1 MKEKVNLFQDE
12 KFTQV
17 SQINYKNGKSQ
28 FDVFIFFSYFYNLEI
43 KLYFAAPI
51 HLKMEIKWNK
61 IAKINEL
68 DGILIWRILWEL

>member
-51 HLKMEIKWNK
+51 HLKMEIK
-61 IAKINEL
+61 
-68 DGILIWRILWEL
+68 